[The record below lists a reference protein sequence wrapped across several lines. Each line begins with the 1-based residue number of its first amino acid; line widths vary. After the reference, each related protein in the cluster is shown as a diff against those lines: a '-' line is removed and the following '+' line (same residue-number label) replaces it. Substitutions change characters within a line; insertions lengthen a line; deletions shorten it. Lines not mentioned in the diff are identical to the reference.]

1 MSRTA
6 PRLLLVVA
14 AACGLA
20 ALPGTRLLAG
30 PAAATPAKGPAAS
43 PALAA
48 LPFDHVLPHA
58 ELCPEGKHF
67 EARSGTLLCDALAAH
82 GVAIEH
88 ACEKACV
95 CTTCHV
101 VIRDGFA
108 ALRPASDDEED
119 QLGKAWG
126 LELTSHLSCQVRLPQ
141 QGELVVEI
149 PRYSRNFVR
158 EH

>member
-1 MSRTA
+1 MI
-6 PRLLLVVA
+6 RL
-14 AACGLA
+14 
-20 ALPGTRLLAG
+20 R
-30 PAAATPAKGPAAS
+30 
-43 PALAA
+43 
-48 LPFDHVLPHA
+48 VLPHP
-58 ELCPEGKHF
+58 ELCPDGVSV
-67 EARSGTLLCDALAAH
+67 EAAPGARLSDALLAA

-126 LELTSHLSCQVRLPQ
+126 LELSSRLSCQVRLPQ
-141 QGELVVEI
+141 HGELVVEI

>member
-1 MSRTA
+1 M
-6 PRLLLVVA
+6 
-14 AACGLA
+14 
-20 ALPGTRLLAG
+20 TRLRILAH
-30 PAAATPAKGPAAS
+30 P
-43 PALAA
+43 
-48 LPFDHVLPHA
+48 
-58 ELCPEGKHF
+58 ELCPEGAAV
-67 EARSGTLLCDALAAH
+67 EAAAGTRLSDALLAA

-101 VIRDGFA
+101 VIRAGFE

-126 LELTSHLSCQVRLPQ
+126 LEPSSRLSCQVRLPPS
-141 QGELVVEI
+141 GELVVEI

-158 EH
+158 ENH